1 MIEASDVKLMLFAAG
16 IVAAVVV
23 LLHERHYQ
31 TRRERILESR
41 VRVLEEIVAESR
53 GV

>member
-1 MIEASDVKLMLFAAG
+1 MIDATDVKLMLWAAG

-31 TRRERILESR
+31 SRRERILEGR
-41 VRVLEEIVAESR
+41 VQVLEEIIAESR